1 MEQYQIDQSIRLKNL
16 IQALNQNQTTF
27 AKSLGMAQPNINRMI
42 SGRNQVSVEV
52 LNRISIVYKW
62 VNLHWLLTG
71 DGEMFFYPEE
81 ETTPEVNEVPVIK
94 DKWEKLEE
102 RTSRLEEI
110 MKEVVVQL
118 QIKLNS

>member
-16 IQALNQNQTTF
+16 IQALNQNQSTF

-71 DGEMFFYPEE
+71 DGEMFFYVKG
-81 ETTPEVNEVPVIK
+81 ETNLDVYEMPATN

-102 RTSRLEEI
+102 RVERLEETV
-110 MKEVVVQL
+110 KELVSQL
-118 QIKLNS
+118 RIKPNS

>member
-16 IQALNQNQTTF
+16 IQALNQNQSTF

-52 LNRISIVYKW
+52 LNRISIVYKL

-71 DGEMFFYPEE
+71 DGEMFLE
-81 ETTPEVNEVPVIK
+81 
-94 DKWEKLEE
+94 DKNSRGGKADFVTEKG
-102 RTSRLEEI
+102 RLEEL
-110 MKEVVVQL
+110 EVRVDRIEEI
-118 QIKLNS
+118 IKQFDDGLINNLG

>member
-1 MEQYQIDQSIRLKNL
+1 MEQYQIDQGIRLKNL

-71 DGEMFFYPEE
+71 DGEMFFYEE
-81 ETTPEVNEVPVIK
+81 EEKNPEVNEVSGIK
-94 DKWEKLEE
+94 DKWEELDE
-102 RTSRLEEI
+102 RVERLEETVKKMI
-110 MKEVVVQL
+110 VEIRTKT
-118 QIKLNS
+118 